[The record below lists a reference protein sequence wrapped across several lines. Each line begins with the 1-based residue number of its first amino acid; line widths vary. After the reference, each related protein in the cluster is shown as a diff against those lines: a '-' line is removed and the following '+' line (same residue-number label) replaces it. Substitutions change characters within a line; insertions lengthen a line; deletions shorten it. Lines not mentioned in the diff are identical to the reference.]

1 MINKIKLVV
10 IEDEVKEYLKNFNDV
25 QVCKTAKDLNNAIKD
40 CKLPYIMFLPKGY
53 KIDNY
58 KPLLNFPFC
67 LMAIFGEDRKDS
79 LLGKVFNTQFLK
91 MNHIEFDEELKYY
104 EENFIRKVYSKIHRN
119 KAIRYIKEDIS
130 STKIE
135 KSIIKDENEY
145 AVESIKDILGYI
157 IYVNEYCPALDWDM
171 EFKYCIYNI
180 YKKYDKVYGNK
191 TFEYLILELFKKWRE
206 QSPLFGNIEGIEI
219 EDTYLNISFPDFVK
233 RFTILTLQGEN

>member
-1 MINKIKLVV
+1 MIDNLTIVL
-10 IEDEVKEYLKNFNDV
+10 IENNEDLSDCINVDQVKDSAKELNEVLKS
-25 QVCKTAKDLNNAIKD
+25 CKTQYITFVPKD
-40 CKLPYIMFLPKGY
+40 CIL
-53 KIDNY
+53 DNI
-58 KPLLNFPFC
+58 KPLTNIPFC
-67 LMAIFGEDRKDS
+67 LFAIFGEDRKDS

-91 MNHIEFDEELKYY
+91 MNHIDFDEELKYY
-104 EENFIRKVYSKIHRN
+104 EENFIRKVYSKIHRD

-135 KSIIKDENEY
+135 KTIPKDENEY

>member
-91 MNHIEFDEELKYY
+91 MNHIDFDEELKYY
-104 EENFIRKVYSKIHRN
+104 
-119 KAIRYIKEDIS
+119 
-130 STKIE
+130 
-135 KSIIKDENEY
+135 
-145 AVESIKDILGYI
+145 
-157 IYVNEYCPALDWDM
+157 
-171 EFKYCIYNI
+171 
-180 YKKYDKVYGNK
+180 
-191 TFEYLILELFKKWRE
+191 
-206 QSPLFGNIEGIEI
+206 
-219 EDTYLNISFPDFVK
+219 
-233 RFTILTLQGEN
+233 